1 MVCAHCIFQEVLRSR
16 VLISDVCMSVAQGFL
31 CEFCID
37 SESFW
42 SERMSETPDIS
53 MDLLELEDAVPPPEI
68 GSVFI
73 EEEGEEESPREE
85 DDVVWTPFLGPNPMT
100 EVEFLFEDLFLVE
113 VSHVVIE
120 PLQQVLGS
128 TVDAYKW
135 TLVRHLDEV
144 FRFKLLK
151 RHFQFQLYITHDS
164 TWQRVSYSSTIE
176 EELNRFQERTRLARY
191 CLRLKLNPGITPT
204 NCGRP

>member
-1 MVCAHCIFQEVLRSR
+1 
-16 VLISDVCMSVAQGFL
+16 
-31 CEFCID
+31 
-37 SESFW
+37 
-42 SERMSETPDIS
+42 
-53 MDLLELEDAVPPPEI
+53 
-68 GSVFI
+68 
-73 EEEGEEESPREE
+73 
-85 DDVVWTPFLGPNPMT
+85 MT

-176 EELNRFQERTRLARY
+176 EELNRFQERTRLSRY
-191 CLRLKLNPGITPT
+191 CLRLRLNPGITPT